1 MSKNKKRAKTGKK
14 KGTKYVLKK
23 AIELELKNANSIKI
37 KEDPI
42 NEGRKDK
49 ATYVSNENIN
59 DARSSNIMMGYNKSN
74 IVLPDGTYVHTKEVE
89 EALNKYI
96 SNIGPDEVI
105 VCKKTG
111 KKVESSE
118 ILNLVKEISNS
129 KASLQ
134 VQADLIEY
142 NRRKKKKKKAVEEKN
157 EQDSS
162 DEKEKN
168 SSKDTND
175 EKVNKVIKAVQTIS
189 VKGEG
194 KNDYKKYGLMM
205 IKDGVNLGNGVY
217 VNYDEI
223 EKALKNYVIGK
234 EIVQPPEPPKPEPPK
249 PEPPKPEPPKPEPPK
264 PEPPKPEP
272 PKPEPPKP
280 EPPKPEPT
288 ISSKSKNG
296 KFVLAPIIAALALSA
311 ASGMKVQSPHEEEV
325 KNTKQVNGINW
336 QIQGYSEEDVL
347 ECEEEINKRINSE
360 MVIGNKVNLDK
371 GFTYYDSEDYEYGGS
386 DRSWE
391 IGSKTREPG
400 EYTVDMVSVL
410 HDGNITKVYSE
421 QDKSVNDILVEV
433 SDEYGIPEEELM
445 PMIHIGCP
453 DSGWVHLDDLI
464 TEEQKE
470 PQVIAKK
477 TILDDAESG
486 KIENYKGGKIT
497 VTTKDGESL
506 ELAENE
512 SNIKD
517 SIDKVVESD
526 NGKKYHITK
535 LEKEESI
542 IEETSTIEKGWKVDW
557 SVQDVNKELALA
569 SVATGI
575 AAGIYLGKKKSKE
588 EEIEEKASKEG
599 VTQRFKN
606 AKDKYDT
613 KREFYK
619 VYKKLSKKKLK
630 DKESQTNEYDQGF
643 NR

>member
-1 MSKNKKRAKTGKK
+1 MSKNRKRAKTGKK

-234 EIVQPPEPPKPEPPK
+234 EVVQP
-249 PEPPKPEPPKPEPPK
+249 

-542 IEETSTIEKGWKVDW
+542 IEETSIIEKGWKVDW

>member
-23 AIELELKNANSIKI
+23 AIELELKNANSIRI

-157 EQDSS
+157 EQGSS

-234 EIVQPPEPPKPEPPK
+234 EVVQP
-249 PEPPKPEPPKPEPPK
+249 
-264 PEPPKPEP
+264 PEP

-542 IEETSTIEKGWKVDW
+542 VEETSTIEKGWKVDW

-599 VTQRFKN
+599 VTQRFKKV
-606 AKDKYDT
+606 KDKYDT

>member
-23 AIELELKNANSIKI
+23 AIELELKNANSIRI

-142 NRRKKKKKKAVEEKN
+142 NRRKKKKAAEEKN

-234 EIVQPPEPPKPEPPK
+234 EVVQPPEPPKPEPPK
-249 PEPPKPEPPKPEPPK
+249 PEPP
-264 PEPPKPEP
+264 
-272 PKPEPPKP
+272 
-280 EPPKPEPT
+280 
-288 ISSKSKNG
+288 ISSKSKSG

-325 KNTKQVNGINW
+325 KNTKQVNSINW

-497 VTTKDGESL
+497 VTTKGGESL

-512 SNIKD
+512 SNIED

-542 IEETSTIEKGWKVDW
+542 VEETSTIEKGWKVDW

-588 EEIEEKASKEG
+588 EIEEKASKEG
-599 VTQRFKN
+599 VTQRFKKV
-606 AKDKYDT
+606 KDKYDT

>member
-1 MSKNKKRAKTGKK
+1 M
-14 KGTKYVLKK
+14 
-23 AIELELKNANSIKI
+23 
-37 KEDPI
+37 
-42 NEGRKDK
+42 
-49 ATYVSNENIN
+49 
-59 DARSSNIMMGYNKSN
+59 
-74 IVLPDGTYVHTKEVE
+74 
-89 EALNKYI
+89 
-96 SNIGPDEVI
+96 
-105 VCKKTG
+105 
-111 KKVESSE
+111 
-118 ILNLVKEISNS
+118 
-129 KASLQ
+129 
-134 VQADLIEY
+134 
-142 NRRKKKKKKAVEEKN
+142 
-157 EQDSS
+157 
-162 DEKEKN
+162 
-168 SSKDTND
+168 
-175 EKVNKVIKAVQTIS
+175 
-189 VKGEG
+189 
-194 KNDYKKYGLMM
+194 
-205 IKDGVNLGNGVY
+205 
-217 VNYDEI
+217 
-223 EKALKNYVIGK
+223 
-234 EIVQPPEPPKPEPPK
+234 
-249 PEPPKPEPPKPEPPK
+249 
-264 PEPPKPEP
+264 
-272 PKPEPPKP
+272 
-280 EPPKPEPT
+280 
-288 ISSKSKNG
+288 
-296 KFVLAPIIAALALSA
+296 
-311 ASGMKVQSPHEEEV
+311 
-325 KNTKQVNGINW
+325 
-336 QIQGYSEEDVL
+336 
-347 ECEEEINKRINSE
+347 
-360 MVIGNKVNLDK
+360 
-371 GFTYYDSEDYEYGGS
+371 
-386 DRSWE
+386 
-391 IGSKTREPG
+391 
-400 EYTVDMVSVL
+400 DMVSVL

-497 VTTKDGESL
+497 VTTKNGESL

-630 DKESQTNEYDQGF
+630 DKESKTNEYDQGF

>member
-23 AIELELKNANSIKI
+23 AIELELKNANSIRI

-142 NRRKKKKKKAVEEKN
+142 NRRKKKKAAEEKN

-234 EIVQPPEPPKPEPPK
+234 EVVQPPEPPKPEPPK
-249 PEPPKPEPPKPEPPK
+249 PEPP
-264 PEPPKPEP
+264 
-272 PKPEPPKP
+272 
-280 EPPKPEPT
+280 
-288 ISSKSKNG
+288 ISSKSKSG

-325 KNTKQVNGINW
+325 KNTKQVNSINW

-512 SNIKD
+512 SNIED

-542 IEETSTIEKGWKVDW
+542 VEETSTIEKGWKVDW

-588 EEIEEKASKEG
+588 EIEEKASKEG
-599 VTQRFKN
+599 VTQRFKKV
-606 AKDKYDT
+606 KDKYDT

>member
-1 MSKNKKRAKTGKK
+1 MSKNRKRAKTGKK

-234 EIVQPPEPPKPEPPK
+234 EVVQP
-249 PEPPKPEPPKPEPPK
+249 
-264 PEPPKPEP
+264 PEP

-542 IEETSTIEKGWKVDW
+542 IEETSIIEKGWKVDW

>member
-1 MSKNKKRAKTGKK
+1 MSKNRKRAKTGKK

-234 EIVQPPEPPKPEPPK
+234 EIVQP
-249 PEPPKPEPPKPEPPK
+249 